1 MRRVPLRRV
10 SELNTLRGPQ
20 FLMSLLLELVD
31 LAAPAL
37 RALWK
42 RSSGESPLRHVFVSV
57 CLKEGM
63 CERV

>member
-42 RSSGESPLRHVFVSV
+42 RSSGESPLWTCLCV
-57 CLKEGM
+57 CVLEGGN
-63 CERV
+63 V